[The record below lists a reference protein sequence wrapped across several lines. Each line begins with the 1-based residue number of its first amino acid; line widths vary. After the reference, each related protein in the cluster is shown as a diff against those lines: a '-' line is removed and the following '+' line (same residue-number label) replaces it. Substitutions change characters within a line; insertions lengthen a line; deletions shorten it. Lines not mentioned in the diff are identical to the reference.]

1 MQAHVFLFLSV
12 AGAVE
17 TSFLDWLPDAN
28 NLEEY
33 NPIDYITTQSNT
45 FEDPVLFTNENQAL
59 TFEDQ
64 IPFDL
69 NPLDP
74 TWEFSADTSGDCSDV
89 LVLFNKNRFKK
100 REGTSCAA
108 SQKKTRKSRL
118 GIPTLQEI
126 EAQEA
131 LGATGV
137 TGESSQPQCPLK
149 DHPEAVEAVC
159 SSGDPNDMGNSIVY
173 AGALI
178 IANCERRMYDFFF
191 GRFVFCLTS
200 LS

>member
-1 MQAHVFLFLSV
+1 MQAHIFLFLSV

-33 NPIDYITTQSNT
+33 NPVEYITTQSSSS
-45 FEDPVLFTNENQAL
+45 EDHILFTNENQAL

-74 TWEFSADTSGDCSDV
+74 TWDLFADTSGDCSDV
-89 LVLFNKNRFKK
+89 LVPFSKSRYRK
-100 REGTSCAA
+100 REGAFCAA

-131 LGATGV
+131 LRATGMAGAA
-137 TGESSQPQCPLK
+137 GESSQTQCPPK
-149 DHPEAVEAVC
+149 DHPEAIEAVC
-159 SSGDPNDMGNSIVY
+159 SSGDPNDMGNSMVF

-178 IANCERRMYDFFF
+178 LANCERRMYDFCSFLFF
-191 GRFVFCLTS
+191 SF
-200 LS
+200 